1 LYETLQQQIPV
12 IGVAKTKFL
21 QNTQHVREV
30 FRGQSINPLYI
41 SSIGI
46 DIDQAAQNI
55 QNMFGNY
62 RIPTLL
68 KHLDTLTKQP

>member
-1 LYETLQQQIPV
+1 MC
-12 IGVAKTKFL
+12 
-21 QNTQHVREV
+21 EV
-30 FRGQSINPLYI
+30 FRGQSINPLYV

-68 KHLDTLTKQP
+68 KHLDTLTKKP